1 MRAPPPKHT
10 VSVAN
15 TTHTMH
21 APPPDY
27 NRRTERAPPPV
38 TIIEQPTEAEVLEA
52 LHKRPQWLDNPP
64 TATSGSTPAGQG
76 ALIPRRVSA
85 PPPPPRHV
93 ITQDAMDT
101 ETEDTDISELLAP
114 EEDFDLELAIP
125 EPGEIV
131 FKSFLCVGGPWG
143 GAMYTVANKSRV
155 DIHLTVYGA
164 KGVYRFEPST
174 ERPEGYVL
182 RWELTRPLEE

>member
-1 MRAPPPKHT
+1 MKAPPIKHT

-15 TTHTMH
+15 TTHTVH
-21 APPPDY
+21 APPP
-27 NRRTERAPPPV
+27 PPP
-38 TIIEQPTEAEVLEA
+38 
-52 LHKRPQWLDNPP
+52 RPQWLDNPP

-85 PPPPPRHV
+85 PPPRHV

-155 DIHLTVYGA
+155 DIHITVYGA

-174 ERPEGYVL
+174 ESPEGYVL